1 MFVGKEKS
9 MTNQHNSSEELAAA
23 IVALAQ
29 KLLMLKALP
38 RTGWLQ
44 RGVPK
49 AESIAEHSF
58 GVASLALLMAAHDPS
73 LDQARLLA
81 IAVLHD
87 QAEALIGDLPAS
99 ARHFLGAELKQQAE
113 ARAMEA
119 LCAHLPQGSELVR
132 LWEEYATANSRE
144 ARLIKALDR
153 VEMLIQALHYQ
164 QAGQRNLDEFWD
176 GATKNL
182 SEFPLVEQIVQVLL
196 QQRADLL
203 RSAS

>member
-1 MFVGKEKS
+1 
-9 MTNQHNSSEELAAA
+9 MTSQPHSSPELAPA
-23 IVALAQ
+23 IVELAQ

-58 GVASLALLMAAHDPS
+58 GVASLALLIAAHDQT

-87 QAEALIGDLPAS
+87 QAEALLGDLPAS
-99 ARHFLGAELKQQAE
+99 ASRLLGAELKHQAE
-113 ARAMEA
+113 ARAMQE
-119 LCAHLPQGSELVR
+119 LCGSLPQGSELVR
-132 LWEEYATANSRE
+132 LWEEYAAGASRE

-153 VEMLIQALHYQ
+153 VEMLIQALQYQ
-164 QAGQRNLDEFWD
+164 QAGRRNLDEFWV

-196 QQRADLL
+196 QQRAEL
-203 RSAS
+203 RGSAS